1 MFSTKI
7 NGTETWITERP
18 LSVDIGFFFI
28 SLFVDFYICTGIC
41 SVFIEL
47 YVPCQ
52 TLPFSSVVF
61 LPAHVISQINEIMLS
76 SPWL

>member
-1 MFSTKI
+1 MTIVRRYWLLFLF
-7 NGTETWITERP
+7 P
-18 LSVDIGFFFI
+18 CLSI
-28 SLFVDFYICTGIC
+28 SIFVRVYVPFLLN
-41 SVFIEL
+41 L